1 MNVDAIRPAPL
12 LPPGSLLEDGE
23 HTLLPVSLQSFFPYL
38 VCVELD
44 NSLGFG
50 RKISLNTQWKLKRRI
65 FSSGLPISSGVF
77 FNEKIKDFFK
87 GCNKTNTGVKRHWL
101 CAYFFITP

>member
-50 RKISLNTQWKLKRRI
+50 RKISLNTQWKLKHNIVNQLNSDIKIIKERKVSRKHEI
-65 FSSGLPISSGVF
+65 FES
-77 FNEKIKDFFK
+77 N
-87 GCNKTNTGVKRHWL
+87 
-101 CAYFFITP
+101 

>member
-23 HTLLPVSLQSFFPYL
+23 HTVLPVLLQSFFPYL

-44 NSLGFG
+44 NTLGFG
-50 RKISLNTQWKLKRRI
+50 KKISLNTQWKLKEAHLFFR
-65 FSSGLPISSGVF
+65 FAHLQWNVF
-77 FNEKIKDFFK
+77 
-87 GCNKTNTGVKRHWL
+87 
-101 CAYFFITP
+101 

>member
-77 FNEKIKDFFK
+77 FNEKIKEIVCD
-87 GCNKTNTGVKRHWL
+87 TL
-101 CAYFFITP
+101 ITPSI

>member
-1 MNVDAIRPAPL
+1 MYKTKVLFLQHHFQDCILEHLFPFPHATPL
-12 LPPGSLLEDGE
+12 VFNLA
-23 HTLLPVSLQSFFPYL
+23 TSFFPYL

-77 FNEKIKDFFK
+77 FNEKIKEIVCDP
-87 GCNKTNTGVKRHWL
+87 L
-101 CAYFFITP
+101 ITPSI